1 MNLRVLGSSSSG
13 NCYIIEN
20 EKEALLLEAGL
31 PYSKISEAIDFNYE
45 KISICLVSH
54 EHGDHT
60 YSLDKLDGLVDIL
73 CSKDIADK
81 KGIRHYTESVP
92 LRQYKFGGFTIMPFD
107 VIHDVYCQGF
117 FIEHID
123 MGRLAFITDSAYA
136 DYTFVGLNHLLVECN
151 YNIDELNRS
160 IDLGITPAFQKRRL
174 LSTHME
180 VMETVNVIKSNLNE
194 GLNNVILLH
203 LSERNSN
210 EMEIVKTIKEETG
223 INAKVAY
230 PGVEINLTKNIY

>member
-45 KISICLVSH
+45 KISVCLVSH

-73 CSKDIADK
+73 CSKDVADK
-81 KGIRHYTESVP
+81 KGIRHYTESVS

-136 DYTFVGLNHLLVECN
+136 DYTFVGLNHLMVECN
-151 YNIDELNRS
+151 YNKEALDKAIRD
-160 IDLGITPAFQKRRL
+160 GVTPTFQEKRL
-174 LSTHME
+174 VSTHME
-180 VMETVNVIKSNLNE
+180 VGETINVIKSNLSDT
-194 GLNNVILLH
+194 LNNVILLH

-210 EMEIVKTIKEETG
+210 EVEIVKTIKEETG

-230 PGVEINLTKNIY
+230 PGVKMSLTKNIY